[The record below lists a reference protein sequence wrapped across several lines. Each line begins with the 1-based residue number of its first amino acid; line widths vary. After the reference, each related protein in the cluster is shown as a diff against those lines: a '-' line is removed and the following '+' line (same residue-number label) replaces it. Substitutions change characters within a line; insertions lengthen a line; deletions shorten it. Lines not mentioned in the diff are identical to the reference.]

1 MQSPPHPRS
10 NSTMKNICVYC
21 GSNPGRQEAYSS
33 AARALAQSLVDRNL
47 GLVYG
52 GASVGIMGL
61 IADTVLQLGGRA
73 VGVIPEALVRKEVA
87 HKSLTELHV
96 TQSMHERKTLMAEL
110 SDGFIAMPGGI
121 GTLEEIFEIWT
132 WAQLGIHAKPCGL
145 LNAAGYFDALTTFL
159 DHAVAEQFVKPPHRA
174 ILIVEQTPEALLDR
188 FASYQAPTVQKWVG
202 KAET

>member
-1 MQSPPHPRS
+1 
-10 NSTMKNICVYC
+10 MKNICVYC
-21 GSNPGRQEAYSS
+21 GSSPGRQEAYSS
-33 AARALAQSLVDRNL
+33 AARALAKSLVDRNL

-145 LNAAGYFDALTTFL
+145 LNAAGYFDALTTF
-159 DHAVAEQFVKPPHRA
+159 
-174 ILIVEQTPEALLDR
+174 
-188 FASYQAPTVQKWVG
+188 
-202 KAET
+202 